1 MKEKQQKQKITL
13 KIMNKDYNITKETQE
28 ENLRIIK
35 ELLKNSYDIKNI
47 KLDRFNHRYI
57 IIILYFDDNKD
68 NEDNENNI
76 HYIEDFL
83 IDIINNIN
91 EALQN
96 RTQEKRIRYIKNY
109 FKDVYIDVNIDDN
122 ILNSDDYKTLFTLF
136 NRFVGDEG
144 DLFKYI
150 REFNH
155 LKHGL
160 MSYTYK
166 INY

>member
-1 MKEKQQKQKITL
+1 MEAKQQKQKITL

-28 ENLRIIK
+28 ENLGIIK

-47 KLDRFNHRYI
+47 KLNRFNHRYI
-57 IIILYFDDNKD
+57 IINLYFYD
-68 NEDNENNI
+68 NEDEFN
-76 HYIEDFL
+76 YIENFI
-83 IDIINNIN
+83 IDIVNSIN

-109 FKDVYIDVNIDDN
+109 FKDVYIDANIDTN
-122 ILNSDDYKTLFTLF
+122 LLNSDDYKTLFTLF